1 MSNRAWRWYLA
12 LTFVAVAGYFLV
24 PADTWAQ
31 TIYAE
36 LVGLV
41 ATGAIVVGVVRNRP
55 AARAAW
61 WWFAAGQLL
70 NVVGTLAEA
79 ILGRVLHLE
88 TWPSVADILW
98 LGLYPCLVIG
108 LFLLI
113 RRRTQGHDW
122 GSLVD
127 ATTVTTGLGL
137 LSWVFLIRPVADDSS
152 LSLVARV
159 VSVAY
164 PVGDILVLAMV
175 TRLLVGAGSR
185 TLAFRLLA
193 GALLLYLAGD
203 ATWAVIN
210 YVGLEPSPGA
220 VKLLQMDFLTAYA
233 LFGAAGLHRSVREV
247 GEQATQRTLRL
258 SPALLVLLTVASLIA
273 PAILGYQVWQQ
284 HVTDGVAIVIGS
296 VALFLLVV
304 TRMAQLLRQIERQ
317 SKQLS
322 QLVRVD
328 DLTGCRIGGPGRSS
342 CRLRS
347 SGPAATR
354 SPCQSPCSTSTALNT
369 STTSTATRQATGCS
383 RPPPPHGASSS
394 GRSTTSPAT
403 AVRSSSSCSQ
413 EPAPSSQ
420 PWCWNAYAGPP
431 RLARPSQP
439 GWPPGTGTRPPKS
452 SSPVPTK
459 RSMRPKTPAGTESRS
474 RLSRRPPTCNRAPFP
489 WHRTQ
494 PDTHGSTRHPT

>member
-1 MSNRAWRWYLA
+1 MSNRAWSGYLA
-12 LTFVAVAGYFLV
+12 LTLAAVAGYFWV
-24 PADTWAQ
+24 PDDTWAE
-31 TIYAE
+31 TVYAE

-41 ATGAIVVGVVRNRP
+41 ATGAIVVGVVRYRP
-55 AARAAW
+55 AAQAAW

-70 NVVGTLAEA
+70 NVLGTLAEA
-79 ILGRVLHLE
+79 VLGRMLHLE

-127 ATTVTTGLGL
+127 ATTITTGLGL

-152 LSLVARV
+152 LSLVARI
-159 VSVAY
+159 VSIAY

-185 TLAFRLLA
+185 ALAFRLLA
-193 GALLLYLAGD
+193 GALVLYLAGD

-220 VKLLQMDFLTAYA
+220 VKLLQMNFLTAYA

-247 GEQATQRTLRL
+247 GEQATKRTLRL

-273 PAILGYQVWQQ
+273 PAILGYQVWHQ

-304 TRMAQLLRQIERQ
+304 TRMA
-317 SKQLS
+317 SS
-322 QLVRVD
+322 
-328 DLTGCRIGGPGRSS
+328 CGRSS
-342 CRLRS
+342 
-347 SGPAATR
+347 G
-354 SPCQSPCSTSTALNT
+354 SPDS
-369 STTSTATRQATGCS
+369 
-383 RPPPPHGASSS
+383 
-394 GRSTTSPAT
+394 
-403 AVRSSSSCSQ
+403 
-413 EPAPSSQ
+413 
-420 PWCWNAYAGPP
+420 
-431 RLARPSQP
+431 
-439 GWPPGTGTRPPKS
+439 
-452 SSPVPTK
+452 
-459 RSMRPKTPAGTESRS
+459 
-474 RLSRRPPTCNRAPFP
+474 
-489 WHRTQ
+489 
-494 PDTHGSTRHPT
+494 